1 MKRFVTIILTMLLVV
16 SLAACSAQTA
26 VQPADTAAAAATED
40 PTAQADTAAA
50 EQTATPVPIKVAIV
64 LTTSGLGDKNF
75 CDMSYQGLLQAQEDF
90 GIEFDYLEPT
100 SASDFESMH
109 RMLAESGEYDLIIGL
124 AADQLDAI
132 TAVATDFPDQKW
144 SYIDATLDMPNVSSI
159 STKWPEQTFLCGV
172 VAGLATQSRLEQA
185 NADNIVGV
193 ILGMDYP
200 LLREGVVGFAAGVRY
215 VNPDCQVLEGI
226 VNGFGDP
233 ATAKEIALSMYNRG
247 ADMIQHIAGASGL
260 GVFTAAEETNMY
272 AFGVGGN
279 QNYLSP
285 DHIIATSIRNVNEIV
300 YNEVKAAVEGTWTPG
315 PHVSGMVEGSVGY
328 STEGSNIVL
337 PDDIVTAV
345 EETRQKIVSGELAI
359 PSTADELD
367 AWVAANQY
375 GK

>member
-1 MKRFVTIILTMLLVV
+1 MKKLITILLTMLFAVV
-16 SLAACSAQTA
+16 FVACTA
-26 VQPADTAAAAATED
+26 QPASQTSSSTAATEA
-40 PTAQADTAAA
+40 PTTQT
-50 EQTATPVPIKVAIV
+50 ETATAEPEVMPVPIKVAIV

-75 CDMSYQGLLQAQEDF
+75 NDMSYQGLLQAQEDF
-90 GIEFDYLEPT
+90 SVEFDYLEPT

-109 RMLAESGEYDLIIGL
+109 RMLAESGDYDLIIGL
-124 AADQLDAI
+124 ATDQLDAI

-144 SYIDATLDMPNVSSI
+144 SYIDATLDMPNVSSV
-159 STKWPEQTFLCGV
+159 STKWTEQTFLCGV
-172 VAGLATQSRLEQA
+172 VAGLATQGRLENA
-185 NADNIVGV
+185 NAENVVGV
-193 ILGMDYP
+193 ILGMDFP
-200 LLREGVVGFAAGVRY
+200 ILRQGVVGFTAGVRY
-215 VNPDCQVLEGI
+215 VNPDCEVLEGI
-226 VNGFGDP
+226 VGGFGDP

-300 YNEVKAAVEGTWTPG
+300 YNEVKSVVEGTWMPG
-315 PHVSGMVEGSVGY
+315 AHVSGMAEGSVGY
-328 STEGSNIVL
+328 STEGSSIVL
-337 PDDIVTAV
+337 PDDIVQIV
-345 EETRQKIVSGELAI
+345 EETRQKIVSGELVI
-359 PSTADELD
+359 CSSTEEME

>member
-1 MKRFVTIILTMLLVV
+1 MKKFITILLTVLLVV
-16 SLAACSAQTA
+16 SLAACSAKPA
-26 VQPADTAAAAATED
+26 VQTSDAAAATEA
-40 PTAQADTAAA
+40 PAATAETAAA
-50 EQTATPVPIKVAIV
+50 EPTATPVPIKVAIV
-64 LTTSGLGDKNF
+64 LTLSGLGDKNF
-75 CDMSYQGLLQAQEDF
+75 NDMSYQGLLQAQEDF

-100 SASDFESMH
+100 SASDYEAMH
-109 RMLAESGEYDLIIGL
+109 RMLAESGDYDLIIGL
-124 AADQLDAI
+124 AADQQDAI

-144 SYIDATLDMPNVSSI
+144 SYIDATLDMPNVSSV
-159 STKWPEQTFLCGV
+159 STKWTEQTFLCGV
-172 VAGLATQSRLEQA
+172 VAGLATQSRLENT
-185 NADNIVGV
+185 NADNVVGV
-193 ILGMDYP
+193 VLGMDYP
-200 LLREGVVGFAAGVRY
+200 SLRQGVVGFTAGVRY

-233 ATAKEIALSMYNRG
+233 ATAKEISLSMYNRG

-260 GVFTAAEETNMY
+260 GVFSAAEEKNLY

-315 PHVSGMVEGSVGY
+315 VHISGMKEGSVGY
-328 STEGSNIVL
+328 STADSNIVL
-337 PDDIVTAV
+337 PDDIVKIV
-345 EETRQKIVSGELAI
+345 EETRQKIVSGELVI
-359 PSTADELD
+359 CSSADEMD

>member
-1 MKRFVTIILTMLLVV
+1 MKKFVTILLTMLLVV
-16 SLAACSAQTA
+16 SFASCSAQPAAQTSDAA
-26 VQPADTAAAAATED
+26 VTEAPAAPVE
-40 PTAQADTAAA
+40 
-50 EQTATPVPIKVAIV
+50 TATAEPTVAPEPLKVAIV

-75 CDMSYQGLLQAQEDF
+75 NDMSYQGLLKAQEDL

-109 RMLAESGEYDLIIGL
+109 RMLAEGGEYDLIIGL
-124 AADQLDAI
+124 GADQQDAI
-132 TAVATDFPDQKW
+132 TAVATDFPEQKW

-172 VAGLATQSRLEQA
+172 VAGLATQGKLDNA
-185 NADNIVGV
+185 NADNVVGV

-200 LLREGVVGFAAGVRY
+200 LLRQGVIGFTAGVRY
-215 VNPDCQVLEGI
+215 VNPDCEVLEGI

-272 AFGVGGN
+272 AFGVGAN
-279 QNYLSP
+279 QNLLSP
-285 DHIIATSIRNVNEIV
+285 DHIVATSIRNVNEIV
-300 YNEVKAAVEGTWTPG
+300 YNEVKALADGTWAAG
-315 PHVSGMVEGSVGY
+315 AHVSGMKEGSVGY
-328 STEGSNIVL
+328 STEGSNIAL
-337 PDDIVTAV
+337 PPEIVQIV
-345 EETRQKIVSGELAI
+345 EETKQKIIDGELSI
-359 PSTADELD
+359 PTTADELD